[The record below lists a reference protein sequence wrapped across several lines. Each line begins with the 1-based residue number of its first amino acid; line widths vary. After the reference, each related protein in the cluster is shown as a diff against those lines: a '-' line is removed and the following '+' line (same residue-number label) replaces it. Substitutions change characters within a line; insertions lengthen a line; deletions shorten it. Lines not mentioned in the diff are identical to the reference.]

1 MGIFLSL
8 SYSKTFRIETIN
20 TLIPSLVPSKTI
32 YPIPDQNGQSLY
44 RPVFRPK
51 RHKNPTLW
59 GGTYL
64 YGLYMGGPPP
74 PHPRIIFAG
83 PTFKRCRCSVLH
95 WISKTWVR
103 VRLTPPN
110 SGCWLHLQ
118 STVLHRLFEHWIR
131 YSLSPPAG
139 HWYQIQICISARLMS
154 TELKTTISL
163 FEFQSKI
170 FHVFHG

>member
-74 PHPRIIFAG
+74 P
-83 PTFKRCRCSVLH
+83 PTPVS
-95 WISKTWVR
+95 
-103 VRLTPPN
+103 
-110 SGCWLHLQ
+110 
-118 STVLHRLFEHWIR
+118 
-131 YSLSPPAG
+131 SLLDPLLRGAAAVC
-139 HWYQIQICISARLMS
+139 Y
-154 TELKTTISL
+154 TE
-163 FEFQSKI
+163 
-170 FHVFHG
+170 